1 MHTEVL
7 ARIICNITNSS
18 FEMGIFSDELK
29 DALVHPLHKH
39 HSLELEL
46 KNFRPVSNLS
56 YLGKIIE
63 RLACRQT
70 VQYTNSPGQMEE
82 CQSAYQENFS
92 TETALL
98 KVKNR
103 HT

>member
-1 MHTEVL
+1 MSCELDPIPTSLLKMHIEVL
-7 ARIICNITNSS
+7 SPIICNIRNSS
-18 FEMGIFSDELK
+18 FETGIFSDELK

-63 RLACRQT
+63 KLACWQI
-70 VQYTNSPGQMEE
+70 VKYTSSTGQMEE
-82 CQSAYQENFS
+82 CQLAY
-92 TETALL
+92 
-98 KVKNR
+98 
-103 HT
+103 